1 MNPAAAFAD
10 PLAATALARWV
21 QSAWVF
27 PFVEAAHIVSI
38 ALLIGAIAVIDV
50 RLMGL
55 LRHQPVAPLLRSALP
70 VALVGFAGAVATGT
84 LLFVANA
91 GELLAN
97 RAFSVKIMLLML
109 GGLNA
114 AWFHASAAR
123 EALASEAPPSAGM
136 RAAGLV
142 SLLLWVAVVVA
153 GRLIAYV

>member
-1 MNPAAAFAD
+1 MNPAASLAE
-10 PLAATALARWV
+10 PLANTALARWL
-21 QSAWVF
+21 QTGWAF
-27 PFVEAAHIVSI
+27 PIVESVHILSF
-38 ALLIGAIAVIDV
+38 ALLVGAIAVVDL
-50 RLMGL
+50 RLLGL
-55 LRHQPVAPLLRSALP
+55 MRHGAIEPLLRSALP
-70 VALVGFAGAVATGT
+70 VALVGFCAAVASGT

>member
-27 PFVEAAHIVSI
+27 PFVEAAHIVSF

-97 RAFSVKIMLLML
+97 RAFVIKMGLVMLA
-109 GGLNA
+109 GLNA
-114 AWFHASAAR
+114 AWFHARGSIGKLDVTAR
-123 EALASEAPPSAGM
+123 AQTVLSLGLWLAVM
-136 RAAGLV
+136 IC
-142 SLLLWVAVVVA
+142 
-153 GRLIAYV
+153 GRWIGYL

>member
-1 MNPAAAFAD
+1 LNPAAALAE
-10 PLAATALARWV
+10 PLAATALARWI

-27 PFVEAAHIVSI
+27 PFVEAGHILSF
-38 ALLIGAIAVIDV
+38 ALLLGAIAVIDV

-70 VALVGFAGAVATGT
+70 VALVGFGGAVATGT

-91 GELLAN
+91 GELVAN
-97 RAFSVKIMLLML
+97 PAFSIKIALLML

-114 AWFHASAAR
+114 AWFHASATR
-123 EALASEAPPSAGM
+123 EALASDAPPAVGM
-136 RAAGLV
+136 RAAGLA
-142 SLLLWVAVVVA
+142 SLLLWAAVVVA